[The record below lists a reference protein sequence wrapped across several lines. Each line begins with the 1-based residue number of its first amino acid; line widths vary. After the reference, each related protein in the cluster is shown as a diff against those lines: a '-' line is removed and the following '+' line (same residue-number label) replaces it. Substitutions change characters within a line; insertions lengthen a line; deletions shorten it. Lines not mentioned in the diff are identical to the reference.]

1 VGAAKDDGNVIAE
14 VFVGFEDG
22 GEGFGGVFWSD
33 SVENDEDISLGNGV
47 GDIVGGFHDFFR
59 QHDEFF
65 EAKAKFIPNCGKRAT
80 GEGADGDEGEF
91 DHNGE
96 S

>member
-1 VGAAKDDGNVIAE
+1 MGLE
-14 VFVGFEDG
+14 EG
-22 GEGFGGVFWSD
+22 GEGFGGVFWAD
-33 SVENDEDISLGNGV
+33 GVQNDEGV
-47 GDIVGGFHDFFR
+47 ATGDGVVDVACGFDDFFR

-91 DHNGE
+91 DHKGE